1 MGEVMLTCMADA
13 SASCSLSGCLRVSM
27 SLRRLSTVDTRL
39 SETCKQ
45 AGSFMSLRVTESGA
59 WHLPIV

>member
-1 MGEVMLTCMADA
+1 
-13 SASCSLSGCLRVSM
+13 M

-45 AGSFMSLRVTESGA
+45 AANFLSLHVRESGA
-59 WHLPIV
+59 WQLYSVKIYKVITAGVRLG